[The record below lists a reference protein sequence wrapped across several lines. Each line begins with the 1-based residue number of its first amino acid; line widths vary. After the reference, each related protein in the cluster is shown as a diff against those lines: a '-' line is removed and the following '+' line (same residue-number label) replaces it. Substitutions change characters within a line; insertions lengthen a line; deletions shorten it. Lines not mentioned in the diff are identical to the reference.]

1 MRREPQREDDPL
13 TGGLPAHLP
22 VVEAVQPLLSVAVLE
37 TEREPLRSVVPREME
52 RRERILRTPRRIPP
66 PLVAGQRMKR
76 RSARVA
82 RYLAEMGKRGYIAVD
97 ELCAVTGKS
106 RKKIESDLDYM
117 VEKGLL
123 GAGAYLD
130 SGRGI
135 FFRSADAFADYAN
148 ATAKKE
154 AVTPKAATEG
164 YAGALRSANDRI
176 ADPVLSEKIDHL
188 ETVAGKIFREVEEHP
203 EKQQQAA
210 TFLNYYLPTTLKLL
224 DSYAKFEEAG
234 IEGENLSRA
243 QERIEETMDALIKGF
258 DKQLD
263 DLYRNEAMDI
273 DSDIRV
279 MENML
284 RRDTASVEDDFGLGG
299 VDHVLAQ
306 NKNVNIFVFD
316 TEVYSNTGGQAS
328 KASNI
333 GQVAQ
338 FAAAGKETKSKS
350 LAEIAMSYG
359 YVYVAQVAM
368 GANAAQT
375 LKAIQEAEAYHG
387 PSLIIGY
394 APCEM
399 HSIKGGMQNCQKEMK
414 KAVECGYWNLFRF
427 NPAAEKKFALDSKA
441 PAGGYQEF
449 LMNEARYSRLTREF
463 PERATVLFAKNEEN
477 AKERY
482 EHLLK
487 LVDMYDK

>member
-1 MRREPQREDDPL
+1 MSKDFEYDPE
-13 TGGLPAHLP
+13 TGSFRFDESGGKTKKKNDVDVGGWIIIAALFAFGLWPIGLIALISKLSDKP
-22 VVEAVQPLLSVAVLE
+22 KKVSSPRSGTRTSTSPNANVTARSTNKVEKTVVKTAKKMNRAPKASDK
-37 TEREPLRSVVPREME
+37 TS
-52 RRERILRTPRRIPP
+52 RILSIVGAAITAIFGISLVTMLGEVIAYGWYSYMMEELFPMCGFFAGGVAM
-66 PLVAGQRMKR
+66 LVAGQRMKR
-76 RSARVA
+76 RSARIA
-82 RYLAEMGKRGYIAVD
+82 RYLAVMGERGYISVE
-97 ELCAVTGKS
+97 ELCTVTGKS

-154 AVTPKAATEG
+154 NVTPKEANEG
-164 YAGALRSANDRI
+164 YAGALRAIRSANDRI

-243 QERIEETMDALIKGF
+243 QEHIEETMDALIKGL

-299 VDHVLAQ
+299 
-306 NKNVNIFVFD
+306 
-316 TEVYSNTGGQAS
+316 
-328 KASNI
+328 
-333 GQVAQ
+333 
-338 FAAAGKETKSKS
+338 AA
-350 LAEIAMSYG
+350 
-359 YVYVAQVAM
+359 VQR
-368 GANAAQT
+368 
-375 LKAIQEAEAYHG
+375 
-387 PSLIIGY
+387 
-394 APCEM
+394 AP
-399 HSIKGGMQNCQKEMK
+399 
-414 KAVECGYWNLFRF
+414 
-427 NPAAEKKFALDSKA
+427 D
-441 PAGGYQEF
+441 
-449 LMNEARYSRLTREF
+449 
-463 PERATVLFAKNEEN
+463 EE
-477 AKERY
+477 
-482 EHLLK
+482 
-487 LVDMYDK
+487 

>member
-1 MRREPQREDDPL
+1 MSKDFEYDPE
-13 TGGLPAHLP
+13 TGSFRFDESGGKTKKKNDVDVGGWIIIAALFAFGLWPIGLIALISKLSDKP
-22 VVEAVQPLLSVAVLE
+22 KKVSSPRSGTRTSTSPNANVTARSTNKVEKTVVKTAKKMNRAPKASDK
-37 TEREPLRSVVPREME
+37 TS
-52 RRERILRTPRRIPP
+52 RILSIVGAAITAIFGISLVTMLGEVIAYGWYSYMMEELFPMCGFFAGGVAM
-66 PLVAGQRMKR
+66 LVAGQRMKR
-76 RSARVA
+76 RSARIA
-82 RYLAEMGKRGYIAVD
+82 RYLAVMGERGYISVE
-97 ELCAVTGKS
+97 ELCTVTGKS

-154 AVTPKAATEG
+154 NVTPKEANEG
-164 YAGALRSANDRI
+164 YAGALRAIRSANDRI
-176 ADPVLSEKIDHL
+176 ADAVLSEKIDHL

-243 QERIEETMDALIKGF
+243 QEHIEETMDALIKGF

-284 RRDTASVEDDFGLGG
+284 RRDTASVEEDFGLGG
-299 VDHVLAQ
+299 
-306 NKNVNIFVFD
+306 
-316 TEVYSNTGGQAS
+316 
-328 KASNI
+328 
-333 GQVAQ
+333 
-338 FAAAGKETKSKS
+338 AAA
-350 LAEIAMSYG
+350 
-359 YVYVAQVAM
+359 QR
-368 GANAAQT
+368 
-375 LKAIQEAEAYHG
+375 
-387 PSLIIGY
+387 
-394 APCEM
+394 AP
-399 HSIKGGMQNCQKEMK
+399 
-414 KAVECGYWNLFRF
+414 
-427 NPAAEKKFALDSKA
+427 D
-441 PAGGYQEF
+441 
-449 LMNEARYSRLTREF
+449 
-463 PERATVLFAKNEEN
+463 EE
-477 AKERY
+477 
-482 EHLLK
+482 
-487 LVDMYDK
+487 

>member
-1 MRREPQREDDPL
+1 MSKDFEYDPETGSFRFDESGEKTKKKNDVDVGGWILIAALFAFGLWPIGLIALISKLSDKPKKVSSPRGGMRTSTSPNANVSSRSK
-13 TGGLPAHLP
+13 
-22 VVEAVQPLLSVAVLE
+22 VEK
-37 TEREPLRSVVPREME
+37 SVVKTAKQMNRAPKTSDKTA
-52 RRERILRTPRRIPP
+52 RTLIIGGIIA
-66 PLVAGQRMKR
+66 LVAGSGLVSNIGEIIGYGWYSYMAEYMLSKCGFLAGGIAMFAAGQRMKR
-76 RSARVA
+76 RSARIA
-82 RYLAEMGKRGYIAVD
+82 RYLAVMGERGYISVE
-97 ELCAVTGKS
+97 ELCTVTGKS
-106 RKKIESDLDYM
+106 CKKIESDLDYM

-135 FFRSADAFADYAN
+135 FFRSANAFADYAN
-148 ATAKKE
+148 ETAKKE
-154 AVTPKAATEG
+154 NVTPKEANEG
-164 YAGALRSANDRI
+164 YAGALRAIRSANDRI

-299 VDHVLAQ
+299 
-306 NKNVNIFVFD
+306 
-316 TEVYSNTGGQAS
+316 
-328 KASNI
+328 
-333 GQVAQ
+333 
-338 FAAAGKETKSKS
+338 AA
-350 LAEIAMSYG
+350 
-359 YVYVAQVAM
+359 VQR
-368 GANAAQT
+368 
-375 LKAIQEAEAYHG
+375 
-387 PSLIIGY
+387 
-394 APCEM
+394 AP
-399 HSIKGGMQNCQKEMK
+399 
-414 KAVECGYWNLFRF
+414 
-427 NPAAEKKFALDSKA
+427 D
-441 PAGGYQEF
+441 
-449 LMNEARYSRLTREF
+449 
-463 PERATVLFAKNEEN
+463 EE
-477 AKERY
+477 
-482 EHLLK
+482 
-487 LVDMYDK
+487 

>member
-1 MRREPQREDDPL
+1 MSKDFEYDPETGSFRFDESGGKTKKKNDVDVGGWILIAALFAFGLWPIGLIALISKLSDKPKKVNSSRGGMRTSTSPNANVSSRSK
-13 TGGLPAHLP
+13 
-22 VVEAVQPLLSVAVLE
+22 VEK
-37 TEREPLRSVVPREME
+37 SVVKTAKQMNRAPKTSDKTA
-52 RRERILRTPRRIPP
+52 RILSIVGAAITCIFGISLVTMLGEVIAYGWYSYMMEDLFPMCGFFAGGVAM
-66 PLVAGQRMKR
+66 LVAGQRMKH

-82 RYLAEMGKRGYIAVD
+82 RYLAVMGKRSHIAVD

-106 RKKIESDLDYM
+106 RKKVEGDLEFM

-148 ATAKKE
+148 ETAKKE
-154 AVTPKAATEG
+154 NVTPKEANEG
-164 YAGALRSANDRI
+164 YAGALRAIRSANDRI

-284 RRDTASVEDDFGLGG
+284 RRDTASVEDDFGIGG
-299 VDHVLAQ
+299 
-306 NKNVNIFVFD
+306 
-316 TEVYSNTGGQAS
+316 
-328 KASNI
+328 
-333 GQVAQ
+333 
-338 FAAAGKETKSKS
+338 AA
-350 LAEIAMSYG
+350 
-359 YVYVAQVAM
+359 VQR
-368 GANAAQT
+368 
-375 LKAIQEAEAYHG
+375 
-387 PSLIIGY
+387 
-394 APCEM
+394 AP
-399 HSIKGGMQNCQKEMK
+399 
-414 KAVECGYWNLFRF
+414 
-427 NPAAEKKFALDSKA
+427 D
-441 PAGGYQEF
+441 
-449 LMNEARYSRLTREF
+449 
-463 PERATVLFAKNEEN
+463 EE
-477 AKERY
+477 
-482 EHLLK
+482 
-487 LVDMYDK
+487 

>member
-1 MRREPQREDDPL
+1 MSKDFEYDPETGSFRFDESGGKTKKKNDVDVGGWILIAALFAFGLWPIGLIALISKLSDKPKKVNSSRGGMRTSTSPNANVSSRSK
-13 TGGLPAHLP
+13 
-22 VVEAVQPLLSVAVLE
+22 VEK
-37 TEREPLRSVVPREME
+37 SVVKTAKKMNRAPKTSDKTS
-52 RRERILRTPRRIPP
+52 RILSIVGAAITCIFGISLVTMLGEVIAYGWYSYMMEDLFPMCGFFAGGVAM
-66 PLVAGQRMKR
+66 LVAGQRMKH

-82 RYLAEMGKRGYIAVD
+82 RYLAVMGKRSHIAVD

-106 RKKIESDLDYM
+106 RKKIESDLNYM

-148 ATAKKE
+148 ETAKKE
-154 AVTPKAATEG
+154 NVTPKEANEG
-164 YAGALRSANDRI
+164 YAGALRAIRSANDRI
-176 ADPVLSEKIDHL
+176 ADPALSEKIDHL

-299 VDHVLAQ
+299 
-306 NKNVNIFVFD
+306 
-316 TEVYSNTGGQAS
+316 
-328 KASNI
+328 
-333 GQVAQ
+333 
-338 FAAAGKETKSKS
+338 AA
-350 LAEIAMSYG
+350 
-359 YVYVAQVAM
+359 VQR
-368 GANAAQT
+368 
-375 LKAIQEAEAYHG
+375 
-387 PSLIIGY
+387 
-394 APCEM
+394 AP
-399 HSIKGGMQNCQKEMK
+399 
-414 KAVECGYWNLFRF
+414 
-427 NPAAEKKFALDSKA
+427 D
-441 PAGGYQEF
+441 
-449 LMNEARYSRLTREF
+449 
-463 PERATVLFAKNEEN
+463 EE
-477 AKERY
+477 
-482 EHLLK
+482 
-487 LVDMYDK
+487 

>member
-1 MRREPQREDDPL
+1 MSKDFEYDPE
-13 TGGLPAHLP
+13 TGSFRFDESGGKTRKKNDVDVGGWIIIAALFAFGLWPIGLIALISKLSDKP
-22 VVEAVQPLLSVAVLE
+22 KKVSSPRSGTRTSTSPNANVTARSTNKVEKTVVKTAKKMNRAPKASDK
-37 TEREPLRSVVPREME
+37 TS
-52 RRERILRTPRRIPP
+52 RILSIVGAAITAIFGISLVTMLGEVIAYGWYSYMMEELFPMCGFFAGGVAM
-66 PLVAGQRMKR
+66 LVAGQRMKR

-82 RYLAEMGKRGYIAVD
+82 RYLAVMGKRGYISVE
-97 ELCAVTGKS
+97 ELCTVTGKS

-154 AVTPKAATEG
+154 NVTPKEANEG
-164 YAGALRSANDRI
+164 YAGALRAIRSANDRI

-299 VDHVLAQ
+299 
-306 NKNVNIFVFD
+306 
-316 TEVYSNTGGQAS
+316 
-328 KASNI
+328 
-333 GQVAQ
+333 
-338 FAAAGKETKSKS
+338 AA
-350 LAEIAMSYG
+350 
-359 YVYVAQVAM
+359 VQR
-368 GANAAQT
+368 
-375 LKAIQEAEAYHG
+375 
-387 PSLIIGY
+387 
-394 APCEM
+394 AP
-399 HSIKGGMQNCQKEMK
+399 
-414 KAVECGYWNLFRF
+414 
-427 NPAAEKKFALDSKA
+427 D
-441 PAGGYQEF
+441 
-449 LMNEARYSRLTREF
+449 
-463 PERATVLFAKNEEN
+463 EE
-477 AKERY
+477 
-482 EHLLK
+482 
-487 LVDMYDK
+487 

>member
-1 MRREPQREDDPL
+1 MSKDFEYDPESGSFRFDEGGGKTKKKNDVDVGGWILIAALFAFGLWPIGLIALISKLSDKPKKVSSSRGGMRTSTSPNANVSSRSK
-13 TGGLPAHLP
+13 
-22 VVEAVQPLLSVAVLE
+22 VEK
-37 TEREPLRSVVPREME
+37 SVVKTAKKMNRAPKTSDKTS
-52 RRERILRTPRRIPP
+52 RILSIVGAAITCIFGISLVTMLGEVIAYGWYSYMMEDLF
-66 PLVAGQRMKR
+66 PLCGFFAGGVAMLIAGQRMKR

-82 RYLAEMGKRGYIAVD
+82 RYLAVMGERGYISVE
-97 ELCAVTGKS
+97 ELCTVTGKS

-123 GAGAYLD
+123 GTGAYLD

-154 AVTPKAATEG
+154 NVTPKEANEG
-164 YAGALRSANDRI
+164 YAGALRAIRSANDRI

-299 VDHVLAQ
+299 
-306 NKNVNIFVFD
+306 
-316 TEVYSNTGGQAS
+316 
-328 KASNI
+328 
-333 GQVAQ
+333 
-338 FAAAGKETKSKS
+338 AA
-350 LAEIAMSYG
+350 
-359 YVYVAQVAM
+359 VQR
-368 GANAAQT
+368 
-375 LKAIQEAEAYHG
+375 
-387 PSLIIGY
+387 
-394 APCEM
+394 AP
-399 HSIKGGMQNCQKEMK
+399 
-414 KAVECGYWNLFRF
+414 
-427 NPAAEKKFALDSKA
+427 D
-441 PAGGYQEF
+441 
-449 LMNEARYSRLTREF
+449 
-463 PERATVLFAKNEEN
+463 EE
-477 AKERY
+477 
-482 EHLLK
+482 
-487 LVDMYDK
+487 

>member
-1 MRREPQREDDPL
+1 MSKDFEYDPE
-13 TGGLPAHLP
+13 TGSFRFDESGGKTKKKNDVDVGGWVLIAALFAFGLWPIGLIALISKLSDKP
-22 VVEAVQPLLSVAVLE
+22 KKVSSPRSGTRTSTSANASSRGKVEK
-37 TEREPLRSVVPREME
+37 SVVKTAKQMNRAPKASDKTA
-52 RRERILRTPRRIPP
+52 RILMIVGAAITCIFGISLVTMLGEVIAYGWYSYMMEELFPMCGFFAGGVAM
-66 PLVAGQRMKR
+66 LVAGQRMKR

-82 RYLAEMGKRGYIAVD
+82 RYLAVMGERGYISVE
-97 ELCAVTGKS
+97 ELCTVTGKS

-123 GAGAYLD
+123 GTGAYLD

-154 AVTPKAATEG
+154 NVTPKEANEG
-164 YAGALRSANDRI
+164 YAGALRAIRSANDRI
-176 ADPVLSEKIDHL
+176 ADAVLSEKIDHL
-188 ETVAGKIFREVEEHP
+188 ETVAGKIFREVEQHP

-299 VDHVLAQ
+299 
-306 NKNVNIFVFD
+306 
-316 TEVYSNTGGQAS
+316 
-328 KASNI
+328 
-333 GQVAQ
+333 
-338 FAAAGKETKSKS
+338 AA
-350 LAEIAMSYG
+350 
-359 YVYVAQVAM
+359 VQR
-368 GANAAQT
+368 
-375 LKAIQEAEAYHG
+375 
-387 PSLIIGY
+387 
-394 APCEM
+394 AP
-399 HSIKGGMQNCQKEMK
+399 
-414 KAVECGYWNLFRF
+414 
-427 NPAAEKKFALDSKA
+427 D
-441 PAGGYQEF
+441 
-449 LMNEARYSRLTREF
+449 
-463 PERATVLFAKNEEN
+463 EE
-477 AKERY
+477 
-482 EHLLK
+482 
-487 LVDMYDK
+487 

>member
-1 MRREPQREDDPL
+1 MSKDFEYDPE
-13 TGGLPAHLP
+13 TGSFRFDESGGKTKKKNDVDVGGWIIIAALFAFGLWPIGLIALISKLSDKP
-22 VVEAVQPLLSVAVLE
+22 KKVSSPRSGTRTSTSPNANVTARSTNKVEKTVVKTAKKMNRAPKASDK
-37 TEREPLRSVVPREME
+37 TS
-52 RRERILRTPRRIPP
+52 RILSIVGAAITAIFGISLVTMLGEVIAYGWYSYMMEELFPMCGFFAGGVAM
-66 PLVAGQRMKR
+66 LVAGQRMKR
-76 RSARVA
+76 RSARIA
-82 RYLAEMGKRGYIAVD
+82 RYLAVMGERGYISVE
-97 ELCAVTGKS
+97 ELCTVTGKS

-154 AVTPKAATEG
+154 NVTPKEANEG
-164 YAGALRSANDRI
+164 YAGALRAIRSANDRI
-176 ADPVLSEKIDHL
+176 ADAVLSEKIDHL

-243 QERIEETMDALIKGF
+243 QEHIEETMDALIKGF

-299 VDHVLAQ
+299 
-306 NKNVNIFVFD
+306 
-316 TEVYSNTGGQAS
+316 
-328 KASNI
+328 
-333 GQVAQ
+333 
-338 FAAAGKETKSKS
+338 AA
-350 LAEIAMSYG
+350 
-359 YVYVAQVAM
+359 VQR
-368 GANAAQT
+368 
-375 LKAIQEAEAYHG
+375 
-387 PSLIIGY
+387 
-394 APCEM
+394 AP
-399 HSIKGGMQNCQKEMK
+399 
-414 KAVECGYWNLFRF
+414 
-427 NPAAEKKFALDSKA
+427 D
-441 PAGGYQEF
+441 
-449 LMNEARYSRLTREF
+449 
-463 PERATVLFAKNEEN
+463 EE
-477 AKERY
+477 
-482 EHLLK
+482 
-487 LVDMYDK
+487 

>member
-1 MRREPQREDDPL
+1 MSKDFEYDPETGSFRFDESGGKTKKKNDVDVGGWIIIAALFAFGLWPIGLIALISKLSDKPKKVNSSRGGMRTSTSPNANVSSRSK
-13 TGGLPAHLP
+13 
-22 VVEAVQPLLSVAVLE
+22 VEK
-37 TEREPLRSVVPREME
+37 SVVKTAKQMNRAPKASDKTS
-52 RRERILRTPRRIPP
+52 RILSIVGAAITAIFGISLVTMLGEVIAYGWYSYMMEELFPMCGFFAGGVAM
-66 PLVAGQRMKR
+66 LVAGQRMKR

-82 RYLAEMGKRGYIAVD
+82 RYLAVMGKRGYIAVD

-106 RKKIESDLDYM
+106 RKKVEGDLEFM

-154 AVTPKAATEG
+154 NVTPKEANEG
-164 YAGALRSANDRI
+164 YAGALRAIRSANDRI

-299 VDHVLAQ
+299 
-306 NKNVNIFVFD
+306 
-316 TEVYSNTGGQAS
+316 
-328 KASNI
+328 
-333 GQVAQ
+333 
-338 FAAAGKETKSKS
+338 AA
-350 LAEIAMSYG
+350 
-359 YVYVAQVAM
+359 VQR
-368 GANAAQT
+368 
-375 LKAIQEAEAYHG
+375 
-387 PSLIIGY
+387 
-394 APCEM
+394 AP
-399 HSIKGGMQNCQKEMK
+399 
-414 KAVECGYWNLFRF
+414 
-427 NPAAEKKFALDSKA
+427 D
-441 PAGGYQEF
+441 
-449 LMNEARYSRLTREF
+449 
-463 PERATVLFAKNEEN
+463 EE
-477 AKERY
+477 
-482 EHLLK
+482 
-487 LVDMYDK
+487 

>member
-1 MRREPQREDDPL
+1 MSKDFEYDPE
-13 TGGLPAHLP
+13 TGSFRFDESGGKTKKKNDVDVGGWIIIAALFAFGLWPIGLIALISKLSDKP
-22 VVEAVQPLLSVAVLE
+22 KKVSSPRSGTRTSTSPNANVTARSTNKVEKTVVKTAKKMNRAPKASDK
-37 TEREPLRSVVPREME
+37 TS
-52 RRERILRTPRRIPP
+52 RILSIVGAAITAIFGIS
-66 PLVAGQRMKR
+66 LVTMLGEIIGYGWYSYMAKYMLSECGFLAGGIAMFAAGQRMKR
-76 RSARVA
+76 RSARIA
-82 RYLAEMGKRGYIAVD
+82 RYLAVMGERGYISVE
-97 ELCAVTGKS
+97 ELCTVTGKS

-154 AVTPKAATEG
+154 NVTPKEANEG
-164 YAGALRSANDRI
+164 YAGALRAIRSANDRI

-299 VDHVLAQ
+299 
-306 NKNVNIFVFD
+306 
-316 TEVYSNTGGQAS
+316 
-328 KASNI
+328 
-333 GQVAQ
+333 
-338 FAAAGKETKSKS
+338 AA
-350 LAEIAMSYG
+350 
-359 YVYVAQVAM
+359 VQR
-368 GANAAQT
+368 
-375 LKAIQEAEAYHG
+375 
-387 PSLIIGY
+387 
-394 APCEM
+394 AP
-399 HSIKGGMQNCQKEMK
+399 
-414 KAVECGYWNLFRF
+414 
-427 NPAAEKKFALDSKA
+427 D
-441 PAGGYQEF
+441 
-449 LMNEARYSRLTREF
+449 
-463 PERATVLFAKNEEN
+463 EE
-477 AKERY
+477 
-482 EHLLK
+482 
-487 LVDMYDK
+487 

>member
-1 MRREPQREDDPL
+1 MSKDFEYDPE
-13 TGGLPAHLP
+13 TGSFRFDEGDGKTKKKNDVDVGGWILIAALFAFGLWPIGLIALISKLSDKP
-22 VVEAVQPLLSVAVLE
+22 KKVNSSRGGTRTSTSPNANVTARSTNKVEKTVVQTAKKMNRAPKASDKTA
-37 TEREPLRSVVPREME
+37 
-52 RRERILRTPRRIPP
+52 RILMIVGAAITCIFGISLVTMLGEVIAYGWYSYMMEELFPMCGFFAGGVAM
-66 PLVAGQRMKR
+66 LVAGQRMKR

-82 RYLAEMGKRGYIAVD
+82 RYLAVMGERGYISVE
-97 ELCAVTGKS
+97 ELCTVTGKS

-123 GAGAYLD
+123 GTGAYLD

-154 AVTPKAATEG
+154 NVTPKEANEG
-164 YAGALRSANDRI
+164 YAGALRAIRSANDRI

-299 VDHVLAQ
+299 
-306 NKNVNIFVFD
+306 
-316 TEVYSNTGGQAS
+316 
-328 KASNI
+328 
-333 GQVAQ
+333 
-338 FAAAGKETKSKS
+338 AA
-350 LAEIAMSYG
+350 
-359 YVYVAQVAM
+359 VRR
-368 GANAAQT
+368 
-375 LKAIQEAEAYHG
+375 
-387 PSLIIGY
+387 
-394 APCEM
+394 AP
-399 HSIKGGMQNCQKEMK
+399 
-414 KAVECGYWNLFRF
+414 
-427 NPAAEKKFALDSKA
+427 D
-441 PAGGYQEF
+441 
-449 LMNEARYSRLTREF
+449 
-463 PERATVLFAKNEEN
+463 EE
-477 AKERY
+477 
-482 EHLLK
+482 
-487 LVDMYDK
+487 

>member
-1 MRREPQREDDPL
+1 MIAALFAFGLWPIGLIALISKLSDKPKKVSSPRSGMRTSTSPNANVSSRSK
-13 TGGLPAHLP
+13 
-22 VVEAVQPLLSVAVLE
+22 VEK
-37 TEREPLRSVVPREME
+37 SVVKTAKQMNRAPKASDKTS
-52 RRERILRTPRRIPP
+52 RILSIVGAAITAIFGISLVTMLGEVIAYGWYSYMMEELFPMCGFFAGGVAM
-66 PLVAGQRMKR
+66 LVAGQRMKR
-76 RSARVA
+76 RSARIA
-82 RYLAEMGKRGYIAVD
+82 RYLAVMGERGYISVE
-97 ELCAVTGKS
+97 ELCTVTGKS

-154 AVTPKAATEG
+154 NVTPKEANEG
-164 YAGALRSANDRI
+164 YAGALRAIRSANDRI

-299 VDHVLAQ
+299 
-306 NKNVNIFVFD
+306 
-316 TEVYSNTGGQAS
+316 
-328 KASNI
+328 
-333 GQVAQ
+333 
-338 FAAAGKETKSKS
+338 AA
-350 LAEIAMSYG
+350 
-359 YVYVAQVAM
+359 VQR
-368 GANAAQT
+368 
-375 LKAIQEAEAYHG
+375 
-387 PSLIIGY
+387 
-394 APCEM
+394 AP
-399 HSIKGGMQNCQKEMK
+399 
-414 KAVECGYWNLFRF
+414 
-427 NPAAEKKFALDSKA
+427 D
-441 PAGGYQEF
+441 
-449 LMNEARYSRLTREF
+449 
-463 PERATVLFAKNEEN
+463 EE
-477 AKERY
+477 
-482 EHLLK
+482 
-487 LVDMYDK
+487 

>member
-1 MRREPQREDDPL
+1 MSKDFEYDPETGSFRFDESGGKTKKKNDVDVGGWILIAALFAFGLWPIGLIALISKLSDKPKKVNSSRGGMRTSTSPNANVSSRSK
-13 TGGLPAHLP
+13 
-22 VVEAVQPLLSVAVLE
+22 VEK
-37 TEREPLRSVVPREME
+37 SVVKTAKKMNRAPKTSDKTS
-52 RRERILRTPRRIPP
+52 RILSIVGAAITCIFGISLVTMLGEVIAYGWYSYMMEDLFPMCGFFAGGVAM
-66 PLVAGQRMKR
+66 LVAGQRMKH

-82 RYLAEMGKRGYIAVD
+82 RYLAVMGKRSHIAVD

-106 RKKIESDLDYM
+106 RKKVEGDLEFM

-135 FFRSADAFADYAN
+135 FFRSANAFADYAN
-148 ATAKKE
+148 ETAKKE
-154 AVTPKAATEG
+154 NVTPKEANEG
-164 YAGALRSANDRI
+164 YAGALRAIRSANDRI

-188 ETVAGKIFREVEEHP
+188 ETVAGKIFREVEQHP

-299 VDHVLAQ
+299 
-306 NKNVNIFVFD
+306 
-316 TEVYSNTGGQAS
+316 
-328 KASNI
+328 
-333 GQVAQ
+333 
-338 FAAAGKETKSKS
+338 AA
-350 LAEIAMSYG
+350 
-359 YVYVAQVAM
+359 VQR
-368 GANAAQT
+368 
-375 LKAIQEAEAYHG
+375 
-387 PSLIIGY
+387 
-394 APCEM
+394 AP
-399 HSIKGGMQNCQKEMK
+399 
-414 KAVECGYWNLFRF
+414 
-427 NPAAEKKFALDSKA
+427 D
-441 PAGGYQEF
+441 
-449 LMNEARYSRLTREF
+449 
-463 PERATVLFAKNEEN
+463 EE
-477 AKERY
+477 
-482 EHLLK
+482 
-487 LVDMYDK
+487 

>member
-1 MRREPQREDDPL
+1 MSKDFEYDPETGSFRFDESDGKTKKKNDVDVGGWILIAALFAFGLWPIGLIALISKLSDKPKKVNSSRGGMRTSTSPNANVSSRSTNKVEK
-13 TGGLPAHLP
+13 T
-22 VVEAVQPLLSVAVLE
+22 VVKTAKKMNRAPKASDK
-37 TEREPLRSVVPREME
+37 TS
-52 RRERILRTPRRIPP
+52 RILSIVGAAITAIFGISLVTMLGEVIAYGWYSYMMEELLPMCGFFAGGVAM
-66 PLVAGQRMKR
+66 LVAGQRMKR

-82 RYLAEMGKRGYIAVD
+82 RYLAVMGKRGYIAVD

-148 ATAKKE
+148 AAAKKE
-154 AVTPKAATEG
+154 NVTPKEANEG
-164 YAGALRSANDRI
+164 YAGALRAIRSANDRI

-299 VDHVLAQ
+299 
-306 NKNVNIFVFD
+306 
-316 TEVYSNTGGQAS
+316 
-328 KASNI
+328 
-333 GQVAQ
+333 
-338 FAAAGKETKSKS
+338 AA
-350 LAEIAMSYG
+350 
-359 YVYVAQVAM
+359 VQR
-368 GANAAQT
+368 
-375 LKAIQEAEAYHG
+375 
-387 PSLIIGY
+387 
-394 APCEM
+394 AP
-399 HSIKGGMQNCQKEMK
+399 
-414 KAVECGYWNLFRF
+414 
-427 NPAAEKKFALDSKA
+427 D
-441 PAGGYQEF
+441 
-449 LMNEARYSRLTREF
+449 
-463 PERATVLFAKNEEN
+463 EE
-477 AKERY
+477 
-482 EHLLK
+482 
-487 LVDMYDK
+487 

>member
-1 MRREPQREDDPL
+1 MSKDFEYDPETGSFRFDEGDGKTKKKNDVDVGGWILIAALFAFGLWPIGLIALISKLSDKPKKVNSSRGGMRTSTSPNANVTARSTNKVEK
-13 TGGLPAHLP
+13 T
-22 VVEAVQPLLSVAVLE
+22 VVQTAKKMNRAPKASDKTA
-37 TEREPLRSVVPREME
+37 
-52 RRERILRTPRRIPP
+52 RILVIVGAAITAIFGISLVTMLGEVIAYGWYSYMMEELFPMCGFFAGGVAM
-66 PLVAGQRMKR
+66 LVAGQRMKR
-76 RSARVA
+76 RSARIA
-82 RYLAEMGKRGYIAVD
+82 RYLAVMGERGYISVE
-97 ELCAVTGKS
+97 ELCTVTGKS

-123 GAGAYLD
+123 GTGAYLD

-154 AVTPKAATEG
+154 NVTPKEANEG
-164 YAGALRSANDRI
+164 YAGALRAIRSANDRI
-176 ADPVLSEKIDHL
+176 ADAVLSEKIDHL

-299 VDHVLAQ
+299 
-306 NKNVNIFVFD
+306 
-316 TEVYSNTGGQAS
+316 
-328 KASNI
+328 
-333 GQVAQ
+333 
-338 FAAAGKETKSKS
+338 AA
-350 LAEIAMSYG
+350 
-359 YVYVAQVAM
+359 VQR
-368 GANAAQT
+368 
-375 LKAIQEAEAYHG
+375 
-387 PSLIIGY
+387 
-394 APCEM
+394 AP
-399 HSIKGGMQNCQKEMK
+399 
-414 KAVECGYWNLFRF
+414 
-427 NPAAEKKFALDSKA
+427 D
-441 PAGGYQEF
+441 
-449 LMNEARYSRLTREF
+449 
-463 PERATVLFAKNEEN
+463 EE
-477 AKERY
+477 
-482 EHLLK
+482 
-487 LVDMYDK
+487 

>member
-1 MRREPQREDDPL
+1 MSKDFEYDPETGSFRFDESGGKTKKKNDVDVGGWILIAALFAFGLWPIGLIALISKLSDKPKKVNSSRGGMRTSTSPNANVSSRSK
-13 TGGLPAHLP
+13 
-22 VVEAVQPLLSVAVLE
+22 VEK
-37 TEREPLRSVVPREME
+37 SVVKTAKQMNRAPKASDKTS
-52 RRERILRTPRRIPP
+52 RILSIVGAAITAIFGISLVTMLGEVIAYGWYSYMMEELFPMCGFFAGGVAM
-66 PLVAGQRMKR
+66 LVAGQRMKR

-82 RYLAEMGKRGYIAVD
+82 RYLAVMGKRGYIAVD

-154 AVTPKAATEG
+154 NVTPKEANEG
-164 YAGALRSANDRI
+164 YAGALRAIRSANDRI

-299 VDHVLAQ
+299 
-306 NKNVNIFVFD
+306 
-316 TEVYSNTGGQAS
+316 
-328 KASNI
+328 
-333 GQVAQ
+333 
-338 FAAAGKETKSKS
+338 AA
-350 LAEIAMSYG
+350 
-359 YVYVAQVAM
+359 VQR
-368 GANAAQT
+368 
-375 LKAIQEAEAYHG
+375 
-387 PSLIIGY
+387 
-394 APCEM
+394 AP
-399 HSIKGGMQNCQKEMK
+399 
-414 KAVECGYWNLFRF
+414 
-427 NPAAEKKFALDSKA
+427 D
-441 PAGGYQEF
+441 
-449 LMNEARYSRLTREF
+449 
-463 PERATVLFAKNEEN
+463 EE
-477 AKERY
+477 
-482 EHLLK
+482 
-487 LVDMYDK
+487 

>member
-1 MRREPQREDDPL
+1 MSKDFEYDPESGSFRFDES
-13 TGGLPAHLP
+13 GGKTKKKNDVDVGGWILIAALFAFGLWPIGLIALISKLSDKP
-22 VVEAVQPLLSVAVLE
+22 KKVSSPRSGTRTSTSPNANVSSRSKVEK
-37 TEREPLRSVVPREME
+37 SVVKTAKKMNRAPKTSDKTS
-52 RRERILRTPRRIPP
+52 RILSIIGAAITCIFGISLVTMLGEVIAYGWYSYMMEDLFPMCGFFAGGVAM
-66 PLVAGQRMKR
+66 LVAGQRMKH

-82 RYLAEMGKRGYIAVD
+82 RYLAVMGKRSHIAVD

-106 RKKIESDLDYM
+106 RKKVEGDLEFM

-148 ATAKKE
+148 ETAKKE
-154 AVTPKAATEG
+154 NVTPKEANEG
-164 YAGALRSANDRI
+164 YAGALRAIRSANDRI
-176 ADPVLSEKIDHL
+176 ADAVLSEKIDHL

-299 VDHVLAQ
+299 
-306 NKNVNIFVFD
+306 
-316 TEVYSNTGGQAS
+316 
-328 KASNI
+328 
-333 GQVAQ
+333 
-338 FAAAGKETKSKS
+338 AA
-350 LAEIAMSYG
+350 
-359 YVYVAQVAM
+359 VQR
-368 GANAAQT
+368 
-375 LKAIQEAEAYHG
+375 
-387 PSLIIGY
+387 
-394 APCEM
+394 AP
-399 HSIKGGMQNCQKEMK
+399 
-414 KAVECGYWNLFRF
+414 
-427 NPAAEKKFALDSKA
+427 D
-441 PAGGYQEF
+441 
-449 LMNEARYSRLTREF
+449 
-463 PERATVLFAKNEEN
+463 EE
-477 AKERY
+477 
-482 EHLLK
+482 
-487 LVDMYDK
+487 

>member
-1 MRREPQREDDPL
+1 MSKDFEYDPETGSFRFDESGGKTKKKNDVDVGGWILIAALFAFGLWPIGLIALISKLSDKPKKVSSSRGGMRTSTSPNANVSSRSK
-13 TGGLPAHLP
+13 
-22 VVEAVQPLLSVAVLE
+22 VEK
-37 TEREPLRSVVPREME
+37 SVVKTAKQMNRAPKTSDKTS
-52 RRERILRTPRRIPP
+52 RILSIVGAAITCIFGISLVTMLGEVIAYGWYSYMMEELFPMCGFFAGGVAM
-66 PLVAGQRMKR
+66 LVAGQRMKH

-82 RYLAEMGKRGYIAVD
+82 RYLAVMGKRSHIAVD

-106 RKKIESDLDYM
+106 RKKVEGDLEFM

-130 SGRGI
+130 KGRGM
-135 FFRSADAFADYAN
+135 FFLNANAFADYAN
-148 ATAKKE
+148 ETAKKE
-154 AVTPKAATEG
+154 NVTPKEANEG
-164 YAGALRSANDRI
+164 YAGALRAIRSANDRI

-188 ETVAGKIFREVEEHP
+188 ETVAGKIFREVEQHP

-299 VDHVLAQ
+299 
-306 NKNVNIFVFD
+306 
-316 TEVYSNTGGQAS
+316 
-328 KASNI
+328 
-333 GQVAQ
+333 
-338 FAAAGKETKSKS
+338 AA
-350 LAEIAMSYG
+350 
-359 YVYVAQVAM
+359 VQR
-368 GANAAQT
+368 
-375 LKAIQEAEAYHG
+375 
-387 PSLIIGY
+387 
-394 APCEM
+394 AP
-399 HSIKGGMQNCQKEMK
+399 
-414 KAVECGYWNLFRF
+414 
-427 NPAAEKKFALDSKA
+427 D
-441 PAGGYQEF
+441 
-449 LMNEARYSRLTREF
+449 
-463 PERATVLFAKNEEN
+463 EE
-477 AKERY
+477 
-482 EHLLK
+482 
-487 LVDMYDK
+487 

>member
-1 MRREPQREDDPL
+1 MSKDFEYDPE
-13 TGGLPAHLP
+13 TGSFRFDESGGKTKKKNDVDVGGWIIIAALFAFGLWPIGLIALISKLSDKP
-22 VVEAVQPLLSVAVLE
+22 KKVSSPRSGTRTSTSPNANVTARSTNKVEKTVVKTAKKMNRAPKASDK
-37 TEREPLRSVVPREME
+37 TS
-52 RRERILRTPRRIPP
+52 RILSIVGAAITAIFGISLVTMLGEVIAYGWYSYMMEELFPMCGFFAGGVAM
-66 PLVAGQRMKR
+66 LVAGQRMKR
-76 RSARVA
+76 RSARIA
-82 RYLAEMGKRGYIAVD
+82 RYLAVMGERGYISVE
-97 ELCAVTGKS
+97 ELCTVTGKS

-154 AVTPKAATEG
+154 NVTPKEANEG
-164 YAGALRSANDRI
+164 YAGALRAIRSANDRI

-299 VDHVLAQ
+299 
-306 NKNVNIFVFD
+306 
-316 TEVYSNTGGQAS
+316 
-328 KASNI
+328 
-333 GQVAQ
+333 
-338 FAAAGKETKSKS
+338 AA
-350 LAEIAMSYG
+350 
-359 YVYVAQVAM
+359 VQR
-368 GANAAQT
+368 
-375 LKAIQEAEAYHG
+375 
-387 PSLIIGY
+387 
-394 APCEM
+394 AP
-399 HSIKGGMQNCQKEMK
+399 
-414 KAVECGYWNLFRF
+414 
-427 NPAAEKKFALDSKA
+427 D
-441 PAGGYQEF
+441 
-449 LMNEARYSRLTREF
+449 
-463 PERATVLFAKNEEN
+463 EE
-477 AKERY
+477 
-482 EHLLK
+482 
-487 LVDMYDK
+487 

>member
-1 MRREPQREDDPL
+1 MSKDFEYDPETGSFRFDESGGKTKKKNDVDVGGWILIAALFAFGLWPIGLIALISKLSDKPKKVNSSRGGMRTSTSPNANVSSRSK
-13 TGGLPAHLP
+13 
-22 VVEAVQPLLSVAVLE
+22 VEK
-37 TEREPLRSVVPREME
+37 SVVKTAKQMNRAPKTSDKTA
-52 RRERILRTPRRIPP
+52 RILSIVGAAITAIFGISLVTMLGEVIAYGWYSYMMEELFPMCGFFAGGVAM
-66 PLVAGQRMKR
+66 LVAGQRMKH

-82 RYLAEMGKRGYIAVD
+82 RYLAVMGKRSHIAVD

-106 RKKIESDLDYM
+106 RKKVEGDLEFM

-135 FFRSADAFADYAN
+135 FFRSANAFADYAN

-154 AVTPKAATEG
+154 NVTPKEANEG
-164 YAGALRSANDRI
+164 YAGALRAIRSANDRI

-188 ETVAGKIFREVEEHP
+188 ETVAGKIFREVEQHP

-299 VDHVLAQ
+299 
-306 NKNVNIFVFD
+306 
-316 TEVYSNTGGQAS
+316 
-328 KASNI
+328 
-333 GQVAQ
+333 
-338 FAAAGKETKSKS
+338 AA
-350 LAEIAMSYG
+350 
-359 YVYVAQVAM
+359 VQR
-368 GANAAQT
+368 
-375 LKAIQEAEAYHG
+375 
-387 PSLIIGY
+387 
-394 APCEM
+394 AP
-399 HSIKGGMQNCQKEMK
+399 
-414 KAVECGYWNLFRF
+414 
-427 NPAAEKKFALDSKA
+427 D
-441 PAGGYQEF
+441 
-449 LMNEARYSRLTREF
+449 
-463 PERATVLFAKNEEN
+463 EE
-477 AKERY
+477 
-482 EHLLK
+482 
-487 LVDMYDK
+487 

>member
-1 MRREPQREDDPL
+1 MSKDFEYDPE
-13 TGGLPAHLP
+13 TGSFRFDEGDGKTKKKNDVDVGGWILIAALFAFGLWPIGLIALISKLSDKP
-22 VVEAVQPLLSVAVLE
+22 KKVSSPRSGTRTSTSPNANVSSRSKVEK
-37 TEREPLRSVVPREME
+37 SVVKTAKKMNRAPKASDKTS
-52 RRERILRTPRRIPP
+52 RILSIVGAAITAIFGISLVTMLGEVIAYGWYSYMMEELFPMCGFFAGGVAM
-66 PLVAGQRMKR
+66 LVAGQRMKR

-82 RYLAEMGKRGYIAVD
+82 RYLAVMGKRSHIAVD

-106 RKKIESDLDYM
+106 RKKVEGDLEFM

-148 ATAKKE
+148 AAAKKE
-154 AVTPKAATEG
+154 NVTPKEANEG
-164 YAGALRSANDRI
+164 YAGALRAIRSANDRI

-299 VDHVLAQ
+299 
-306 NKNVNIFVFD
+306 
-316 TEVYSNTGGQAS
+316 
-328 KASNI
+328 
-333 GQVAQ
+333 
-338 FAAAGKETKSKS
+338 AA
-350 LAEIAMSYG
+350 
-359 YVYVAQVAM
+359 VQR
-368 GANAAQT
+368 
-375 LKAIQEAEAYHG
+375 
-387 PSLIIGY
+387 
-394 APCEM
+394 AP
-399 HSIKGGMQNCQKEMK
+399 
-414 KAVECGYWNLFRF
+414 
-427 NPAAEKKFALDSKA
+427 D
-441 PAGGYQEF
+441 
-449 LMNEARYSRLTREF
+449 
-463 PERATVLFAKNEEN
+463 EE
-477 AKERY
+477 
-482 EHLLK
+482 
-487 LVDMYDK
+487 

>member
-1 MRREPQREDDPL
+1 MSKDFEYDPE
-13 TGGLPAHLP
+13 TGSFRFDESGGKTKKKNDVDVGGWIIIAALFAFGLWPIGLIALISKLSDKP
-22 VVEAVQPLLSVAVLE
+22 KKVSSPRSGTRTSTSPNANVTARSTNKVEKTVVKTAKKMNRAPKASDK
-37 TEREPLRSVVPREME
+37 TS
-52 RRERILRTPRRIPP
+52 RILSIVGAAITAIFGISLVTMLGEVIAYGWYSYMMEELFPMCGFFAGGVAM
-66 PLVAGQRMKR
+66 LVAGQRMKR

-82 RYLAEMGKRGYIAVD
+82 RYLAVMGKRGYIAVD

-154 AVTPKAATEG
+154 NVTPKEANEG
-164 YAGALRSANDRI
+164 YAGALRAIRSANDRI
-176 ADPVLSEKIDHL
+176 ADAVLSEKIDHL

-210 TFLNYYLPTTLKLL
+210 TFLLPTTLKLL

-299 VDHVLAQ
+299 
-306 NKNVNIFVFD
+306 
-316 TEVYSNTGGQAS
+316 
-328 KASNI
+328 
-333 GQVAQ
+333 
-338 FAAAGKETKSKS
+338 AA
-350 LAEIAMSYG
+350 
-359 YVYVAQVAM
+359 VQR
-368 GANAAQT
+368 
-375 LKAIQEAEAYHG
+375 
-387 PSLIIGY
+387 
-394 APCEM
+394 AP
-399 HSIKGGMQNCQKEMK
+399 
-414 KAVECGYWNLFRF
+414 
-427 NPAAEKKFALDSKA
+427 D
-441 PAGGYQEF
+441 
-449 LMNEARYSRLTREF
+449 
-463 PERATVLFAKNEEN
+463 EE
-477 AKERY
+477 
-482 EHLLK
+482 
-487 LVDMYDK
+487 

>member
-1 MRREPQREDDPL
+1 MSKDFEYDPETGSFRFDESGGKTKKKNDVDVGGWILIAALFAFGLWPIGLIALISKLSDKPKKVNSSRGGMRTSTSPNANVSSRSK
-13 TGGLPAHLP
+13 
-22 VVEAVQPLLSVAVLE
+22 VEK
-37 TEREPLRSVVPREME
+37 SVVKTAKKMNRAPKTSDKTS
-52 RRERILRTPRRIPP
+52 RILSIIGAAITCIFGISLVTMLGEVIAYGWYSYMMEDLFPMCGFFAGGVAM
-66 PLVAGQRMKR
+66 LVAGQRMKH

-82 RYLAEMGKRGYIAVD
+82 RYLAVMGERGYISVE

-106 RKKIESDLDYM
+106 RKKVEGDLEFM

-135 FFRSADAFADYAN
+135 FFRSANAFADYAN
-148 ATAKKE
+148 ETAKKE
-154 AVTPKAATEG
+154 NVTPKEANEG
-164 YAGALRSANDRI
+164 YAGALRAIRSANDRI

-299 VDHVLAQ
+299 
-306 NKNVNIFVFD
+306 
-316 TEVYSNTGGQAS
+316 
-328 KASNI
+328 
-333 GQVAQ
+333 
-338 FAAAGKETKSKS
+338 AA
-350 LAEIAMSYG
+350 
-359 YVYVAQVAM
+359 VQR
-368 GANAAQT
+368 
-375 LKAIQEAEAYHG
+375 
-387 PSLIIGY
+387 
-394 APCEM
+394 AP
-399 HSIKGGMQNCQKEMK
+399 
-414 KAVECGYWNLFRF
+414 
-427 NPAAEKKFALDSKA
+427 D
-441 PAGGYQEF
+441 
-449 LMNEARYSRLTREF
+449 
-463 PERATVLFAKNEEN
+463 EE
-477 AKERY
+477 
-482 EHLLK
+482 
-487 LVDMYDK
+487 

>member
-1 MRREPQREDDPL
+1 MAEYMLPECGFL
-13 TGGLPAHLP
+13 AGGIAMF
-22 VVEAVQPLLSVAVLE
+22 A
-37 TEREPLRSVVPREME
+37 
-52 RRERILRTPRRIPP
+52 
-66 PLVAGQRMKR
+66 AGQRMKR
-76 RSARVA
+76 RSARIA
-82 RYLAEMGKRGYIAVD
+82 RYLAVMGERGYISVE
-97 ELCAVTGKS
+97 ELCTVTGKS

-154 AVTPKAATEG
+154 NVTPKEANEG
-164 YAGALRSANDRI
+164 YAGALRAIRSANDRI

-210 TFLNYYLPTTLKLL
+210 TLLNYYLPTTLKLL

-243 QERIEETMDALIKGF
+243 QEHIEETMDALIKGF

-279 MENML
+279 MDNML

-299 VDHVLAQ
+299 
-306 NKNVNIFVFD
+306 
-316 TEVYSNTGGQAS
+316 
-328 KASNI
+328 
-333 GQVAQ
+333 
-338 FAAAGKETKSKS
+338 AA
-350 LAEIAMSYG
+350 
-359 YVYVAQVAM
+359 VQR
-368 GANAAQT
+368 
-375 LKAIQEAEAYHG
+375 
-387 PSLIIGY
+387 
-394 APCEM
+394 AP
-399 HSIKGGMQNCQKEMK
+399 
-414 KAVECGYWNLFRF
+414 
-427 NPAAEKKFALDSKA
+427 D
-441 PAGGYQEF
+441 
-449 LMNEARYSRLTREF
+449 
-463 PERATVLFAKNEEN
+463 EE
-477 AKERY
+477 
-482 EHLLK
+482 
-487 LVDMYDK
+487 

>member
-1 MRREPQREDDPL
+1 MSKDFEYDSETGSFRFDESGGKTKKKNDVDVGGWILIAALFAFGLWPIGLIALISKLSDKPKKVNSSRGGMRTSTSPNANVSSRSK
-13 TGGLPAHLP
+13 
-22 VVEAVQPLLSVAVLE
+22 VEK
-37 TEREPLRSVVPREME
+37 SVVKTAKKMNRAPKTSDKTA
-52 RRERILRTPRRIPP
+52 RILSIVGAAITCIFGISLVTMLGEVIAYGWYSYMMEDLFPMCGFFAGGVAM
-66 PLVAGQRMKR
+66 LVAGQRMKH

-82 RYLAEMGKRGYIAVD
+82 RYLAVMGKRSHIAVD

-106 RKKIESDLDYM
+106 RKKVEGDLEFM

-123 GAGAYLD
+123 GTGAYLD

-135 FFRSADAFADYAN
+135 FFRSANAFADYAN
-148 ATAKKE
+148 ETAKKE
-154 AVTPKAATEG
+154 NVTPKEANEG
-164 YAGALRSANDRI
+164 YAGALRAIRSANDRI

-299 VDHVLAQ
+299 
-306 NKNVNIFVFD
+306 
-316 TEVYSNTGGQAS
+316 
-328 KASNI
+328 
-333 GQVAQ
+333 
-338 FAAAGKETKSKS
+338 AA
-350 LAEIAMSYG
+350 
-359 YVYVAQVAM
+359 VQR
-368 GANAAQT
+368 
-375 LKAIQEAEAYHG
+375 
-387 PSLIIGY
+387 
-394 APCEM
+394 AP
-399 HSIKGGMQNCQKEMK
+399 
-414 KAVECGYWNLFRF
+414 
-427 NPAAEKKFALDSKA
+427 D
-441 PAGGYQEF
+441 
-449 LMNEARYSRLTREF
+449 
-463 PERATVLFAKNEEN
+463 EE
-477 AKERY
+477 
-482 EHLLK
+482 
-487 LVDMYDK
+487 